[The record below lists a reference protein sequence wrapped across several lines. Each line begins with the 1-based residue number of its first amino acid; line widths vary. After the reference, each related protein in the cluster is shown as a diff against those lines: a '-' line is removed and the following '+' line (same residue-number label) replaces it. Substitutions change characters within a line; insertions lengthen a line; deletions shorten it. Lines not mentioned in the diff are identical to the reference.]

1 MLELILMWMPMQGIN
16 FRDFMSVVC
25 TSYSG
30 VAIQLVQ
37 SWTNARE
44 RIVLRLHLR
53 QCQSGSNVVMVIC
66 DCIKSQLPYF
76 IVGQRKECTYVY
88 FHILY
93 RFQLC
98 FKTLYKHFKN
108 KIKIL
113 YCAWVPEAFL
123 ACTGNFRCWPKADTS
138 SVVGRSRQK
147 NLALL
152 GYTFT
157 CWTQKVWKQGWKGQE
172 KYLAN
177 NISQSTASIS

>member
-1 MLELILMWMPMQGIN
+1 MCWSWFLCGCQCKESNSGISCH
-16 FRDFMSVVC
+16 SVIC

-30 VAIQLVQ
+30 VAVQLVQ

-66 DCIKSQLPYF
+66 NCIKSQLSYF
-76 IVGQRKECTYVY
+76 IVGQRKEWTYVY

-98 FKTLYKHFKN
+98 FKTLYKNFKY

-113 YCAWVPEAFL
+113 YCGWVPEVFL
-123 ACTGNFRCWPKADTS
+123 ACSGNFRCWPKADTS
-138 SVVGRSRQK
+138 SAVGRSREK
-147 NLALL
+147 NLAKPERKTSLNRKPR
-152 GYTFT
+152 
-157 CWTQKVWKQGWKGQE
+157 QKSLWHPG
-172 KYLAN
+172 
-177 NISQSTASIS
+177 